1 MQLKVIN
8 TGSKGNAYLLENE
21 KEALLIEC
29 GVKFDEIKKAIGFK
43 ISKIVA
49 CICTHEHLDH
59 FKYVNDVMAAGIDV
73 FATEK
78 TFGVSII
85 KNVHKMPIEKGKTYQ
100 VGGFKFLAFAVQ
112 HDAADPVGFLIQHE
126 DCGKVLFLTDTYYC
140 KYSFPGLN
148 NVIIEANYS
157 DKLIGDKN
165 EFLRN
170 RILRSHFSLENCIG
184 LLKANDLS
192 RVNNIVLIHLS
203 DTNSNEIEFK
213 REVEKETLKEVFIA
227 SAGMKIEFNKRV
239 F

>member
-29 GVKFDEIKKAIGFK
+29 GVKFSEIKKSIDFK
-43 ISKIVA
+43 VSKIVA
-49 CICTHEHLDH
+49 CIATHEHQDH
-59 FKYVNDVMAAGIDV
+59 FKYANDVMSNGIDV

-78 TFGVSII
+78 TFGKDQL
-85 KNVHKMPIEKGKTYQ
+85 KNVHKMPIEKMKTYQ
-100 VGGFKFLAFAVQ
+100 VGGFKFLPFGVK

-140 KYSFPGLN
+140 EHLFAGLN

-157 DKLIGDKN
+157 EKLISDKN

-192 RVNNIVLIHLS
+192 KVNNIVVIHLS
-203 DTNSNEIEFK
+203 DTNSNEIMFK
-213 REVEKETLKEVFIA
+213 SEIEKETNKNVTIA
-227 SAGMKIEFNKRV
+227 SAGMNIEFNKRA

>member
-1 MQLKVIN
+1 MKL
-8 TGSKGNAYLLENE
+8 
-21 KEALLIEC
+21 
-29 GVKFDEIKKAIGFK
+29 
-43 ISKIVA
+43 
-49 CICTHEHLDH
+49 
-59 FKYVNDVMAAGIDV
+59 GIDV

-78 TFGVSII
+78 TFASDML

-100 VGGFKFLAFAVQ
+100 VGGFKFTSFSVQ
-112 HDAADPVGFLIQHE
+112 HDAADPVGFLIHHE

-148 NVIIEANYS
+148 NIIIEANYS

-192 RVNNIVLIHLS
+192 KVNNIVLIHLS

-213 REVEKETLKEVFIA
+213 LEVEKETLKEVFVA